1 MALFGM
7 SFIFAAVCFI
17 SIGEGLGE
25 VKSANDISFF
35 HRAIASSLTTGFLF
49 SCNMLIKQLSFL
61 SGYALPPIQINF
73 DVCLAQGLILLP
85 FYVYWDT
92 NNYTANDLWLTS
104 LGYFLANTG
113 SIFQTYALK
122 YGQGAITQSFI
133 NLNAVW

>member
-1 MALFGM
+1 
-7 SFIFAAVCFI
+7 
-17 SIGEGLGE
+17 
-25 VKSANDISFF
+25 
-35 HRAIASSLTTGFLF
+35 
-49 SCNMLIKQLSFL
+49 MLIKQLSFL

-85 FYVYWDT
+85 FFMFWDT
-92 NNYTANDLWLTS
+92 NKYTTNDLWLTS

-133 NLNAVW
+133 NLNAVWQTIIMIVSSGGKMTPTTSQIMGIGSGLTGACIVALSSQDSSADVAEELI